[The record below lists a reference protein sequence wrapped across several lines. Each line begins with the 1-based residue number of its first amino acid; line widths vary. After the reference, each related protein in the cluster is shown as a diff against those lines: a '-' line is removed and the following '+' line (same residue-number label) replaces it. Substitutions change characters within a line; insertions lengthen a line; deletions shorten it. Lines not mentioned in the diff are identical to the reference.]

1 MSNSV
6 ESVVVRGS
14 HVTAAKVRETV
25 ALADAMGLDAFTNSF
40 GYGAMS
46 RCRWHLRVDGKSYPA
61 KAVLGVSADL
71 KHTEHF
77 GGAAHAVN
85 ALARLG
91 FHVRNSK
98 TGAFVEPKGL
108 EPHRAATEAHYLG
121 LCEAAGTNV
130 PFPVWPQLPVLP
142 THYFASGTNEAP
154 QIEGMADSGWD
165 IGVAAQHVRDRAEA
179 ALAAL
184 AGSDVDVFVDS
195 GAFSEVEFP
204 GGVPTVVKPI
214 SSAEWLGRLGLY
226 LRLAKALGSQLYCV
240 APDLVAHQAET
251 LERLGTYLPQLLQLK
266 ALGANVLVPM
276 QKGAMSQVEFAGQ
289 VDALLGAGWWLPALP
304 CAKAATSAAEVAEF
318 VAARKPKHVHLLG
331 IGPWSRKAGGARAYL
346 APFAGTTTTVSM
358 DSAWIPAKV
367 GKAKSR
373 IYTKAQAAAKAVL
386 SAAGWVGTALKR
398 GYSALGLMVCCGH
411 PMPTTTLALACA
423 TQPQLPWRSGATAGA
438 VA

>member
-1 MSNSV
+1 MSSLI
-6 ESVVVRGS
+6 ESVSVRGS
-14 HVTAAKVRETV
+14 QVTVAKVRETV
-25 ALADAMGLDAFTNSF
+25 ALADAMGLDAFTSSF

-46 RCRWHLRVDGKSYPA
+46 RCRWHLRVNGKSYPA
-61 KAVLGVSADL
+61 KAVLGVAAGLTYDQ
-71 KHTEHF
+71 HF

-98 TGAFVEPKGL
+98 TGVFVEPNGL
-108 EPHRAATEAHYLG
+108 GAHRAAAEAHYLE
-121 LCEAAGTNV
+121 LCEAAGTNH
-130 PFPVWPQLPVLP
+130 PFPVWPELPVLP

-165 IGVAAQHVRDRAEA
+165 VGVAAPNVRERAEA
-179 ALAAL
+179 ALVAL

-214 SSAEWLGRLGLY
+214 SPSEWEARLGLY

-251 LERLGTYLPQLLQLK
+251 LERLGTYLPQLLELK
-266 ALGANVLVPM
+266 ALGARVLVPM
-276 QKGAMSQVEFAGQ
+276 QKGALTQAQFAGE
-289 VDALLGAGWWLPALP
+289 VDALLGAGWWIPALP
-304 CAKAATSAAEVAEF
+304 CAKAATTAGEVAAF
-318 VAARKPKHVHLLG
+318 VAARRPHHVHLLG
-331 IGPWSRKAGGARAYL
+331 IGPWSNKNGGARAYL
-346 APFAGTTTTVSM
+346 APFAGAATTVSM

-373 IYTKAQAAAKAVL
+373 IYTKAQRAAKAAL
-386 SAAGWVGTALKR
+386 SAAGWVGTQLKR
-398 GYSALGLMVCCGH
+398 GYSALGIMVCCGH
-411 PMPTTTLALACA
+411 TTPTTTTALLETA
-423 TQPQLPWRSGATAGA
+423 QPSLPWPAGA
-438 VA
+438 A